1 MKSKQ
6 KSILKSLYAAI
17 IQGRISFYLFFFLY
31 FFASFLVCSVEKVRS
46 PEDAILYC
54 VTGSSLCV
62 FVGSV
67 KKNKQKIKTHD
78 SAVSREISEGC
89 SGWEG
94 GGGRGR
100 FKRLALFPC
109 VLLSTGEEGG
119 RGAEGKVLAKRV
131 RCWKRC

>member
-17 IQGRISFYLFFFLY
+17 IQSRISFFCF
-31 FFASFLVCSVEKVRS
+31 FFASFLVCSVEKARS

-67 KKNKQKIKTHD
+67 KKNKQKLKPTIVQLAGR
-78 SAVSREISEGC
+78 SPRAAVVWGS
-89 SGWEG
+89 
-94 GGGRGR
+94 GGGR
-100 FKRLALFPC
+100 FKPLALFPC
-109 VLLSTGEEGG
+109 VLLSIGEEGG
-119 RGAEGKVLAKRV
+119 RGAEGKFLAKE
-131 RCWKRC
+131 